1 MVIDAG
7 STGSRVLGFK
17 FHRDG
22 ATGALK
28 LDDELWV
35 QDKPGL
41 SSHADSPRGAADSIS
56 KLLAEAKA
64 FVPESGWAETPLTL
78 RATAGLRL
86 LPKQQSDA
94 IIGEVEKVLRSS
106 GFRPEDPLIEIMNP
120 MEEGLFAWFTVNFL
134 LDQFSKPVVDSY
146 VTLDLGGGSTQIVF
160 VPGKRVEDLEGRRHY
175 MHDVNVMGS
184 TVAAYSHSY
193 LGLGLMTARKAIF
206 KISDDISKVSSV
218 CVSSRT
224 PLTFKFQGRYSV
236 LS

>member
-22 ATGALK
+22 STGALK

-206 KISDDISKVSSV
+206 KISDDVSKVSSV